1 MLSKFVSDIVE
12 KFIYEINKKE
22 NKEYIKIN
30 VIDKFI
36 DHILDRLYPYI
47 FITATIFVLTF
58 LIAVG
63 VLVLSIKSHYGG
75 IGGD

>member
-1 MLSKFVSDIVE
+1 MISKFVSDIVE
-12 KFIYEINKKE
+12 KFIYEINKEE
-22 NKEYIKIN
+22 NKEYIKVN

-36 DHILDRLYPYI
+36 DYILDRLYPYI

-63 VLVLSIKSHYGG
+63 VLVLSIRSQYRLK
-75 IGGD
+75 D